1 MYLDYLSTL
10 PLVCCF
16 TGFNFFQ
23 MLITTTAVLQDK
35 KIVEHLGVVSSEVI
49 IGANVVRD
57 IFAAFRDF
65 FGGRSQS
72 YEAVFKQAKSEA
84 LKEIVL
90 RANALGAN
98 AIIGVDYDFLNL
110 GSRGS
115 MLMVAVSGTAVI
127 VEE

>member
-1 MYLDYLSTL
+1 
-10 PLVCCF
+10 
-16 TGFNFFQ
+16 

-35 KIVEHLGVVSSEVI
+35 KIVKHLGVVSSEVI

-57 IFAAFRDF
+57 IFAGFRDF

-72 YEAVFKQAKSEA
+72 YEDVFKQAKSEA
-84 LKEIVL
+84 LKEIVV
-90 RANALGAN
+90 RAQAIGAN

-110 GSRGS
+110 GARGS